1 MEITDDHIPEE
12 RFAECLAAMPQV
24 CVEIVLDGPEGGVL
38 LCKRTNRPAQWEW
51 FWPGGR
57 LYRGEELQPAARR
70 IAREELGIQVSVRE
84 LLGVQ
89 SHFWDESSVEGLAD
103 RHTVNVI
110 YHVEAVEDDP
120 DIELDEQHSDHRFL
134 REVEHGL
141 HEYVEAYIDEYD
153 LLPDS

>member
-1 MEITDDHIPEE
+1 MEVDDERIPEE

-24 CVEIVLDGPEGGVL
+24 CVELVVDGPEGGVL
-38 LCKRTNRPAQWEW
+38 LVKRTNRPAQWEW

-70 IAREELGIQVSVRE
+70 IAREELGIQVGVRE

-89 SHFWDESSVEGLAD
+89 SHFWDESSVEGLED

-110 YHVEAVEDDP
+110 YHVEPVEMPP
-120 DIELDEQHSDHRFL
+120 DIELDDQHSDYRYL
-134 REVEHGL
+134 QSSERGL
-141 HEYVEAYIDEYD
+141 HEYVQTYLDEYD
-153 LLPDS
+153 LLA